1 MGALILTQ
9 QGQRQ
14 AFTRPLAQ
22 KVSSAITPNY
32 TQSWQYGSL
41 AERWINNVCIKGPWE
56 RCVSWR
62 GKLGVCWV
70 AEGER
75 CSTVLPDAR
84 DRLGWDPS
92 VGTVPGGPVSPAAV
106 GLQGPQTCS
115 LQRRVLWRPSPAQ
128 FPLEDYGS
136 FLRARNNNK
145 INKTK
150 PRVRPPRSTSV
161 VKWEHLLEADW
172 RQFPTTSPSRK
183 MLGHLS
189 SQISSLPISLAKR

>member
-1 MGALILTQ
+1 MGALILTP

-22 KVSSAITPNY
+22 KVSSGITPNY

-56 RCVSWR
+56 WCISWW

-70 AEGER
+70 AEGGEMLNSPPG
-75 CSTVLPDAR
+75 CQGP
-84 DRLGWDPS
+84 
-92 VGTVPGGPVSPAAV
+92 TVPGGPVSPAAV

-136 FLRARNNNK
+136 FQRARNNNSK

-150 PRVRPPRSTSV
+150 TRVRPPRSTIV
-161 VKWEHLLEADW
+161 VKLELLLGLTEDNS
-172 RQFPTTSPSRK
+172 QL
-183 MLGHLS
+183 LGHLS
-189 SQISSLPISLAKR
+189 SSISSLPISLAKR